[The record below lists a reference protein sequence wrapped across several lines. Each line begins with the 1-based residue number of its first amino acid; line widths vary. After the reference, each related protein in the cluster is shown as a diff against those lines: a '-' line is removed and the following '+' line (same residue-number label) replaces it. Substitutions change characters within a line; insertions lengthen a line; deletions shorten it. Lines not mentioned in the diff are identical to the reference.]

1 MQTTSTWF
9 IKTEELV
16 KSYDP
21 ANPGNAVIKD
31 INITIRSGDFTVIM
45 GNSGAGKSTLLYL
58 LSGLDNLSSG
68 KVWIDNM
75 PVHGRSEKE
84 LAIMR
89 RRMMGFVFQ
98 DHNLVPNLTVRENIL
113 VAGYLI
119 NDRRK
124 QVAEHADQLMEEL
137 DIIPLAKRYPSQ
149 VSGGERQRAAIA
161 RAMINHPLILL
172 ADEPTGNLNS
182 ESSEKVMECFSNYN
196 GKGQTI
202 VMVTHN
208 LKSACRGSRVL
219 FLKDGSIA
227 DNHFYDI
234 DKNDEGTEDNLF
246 TWLKEMGW

>member
-21 ANPGNAVIKD
+21 ANPGNAVIKN
-31 INITIRSGDFTVIM
+31 INISIRSGDFTVIM

-84 LAIMR
+84 LAVMR

-119 NDRRK
+119 NNSRK
-124 QVAEHADQLMEEL
+124 QVVEHADHLMEEL
-137 DIIPLAKRYPSQ
+137 DIIPMAKRYPSQ